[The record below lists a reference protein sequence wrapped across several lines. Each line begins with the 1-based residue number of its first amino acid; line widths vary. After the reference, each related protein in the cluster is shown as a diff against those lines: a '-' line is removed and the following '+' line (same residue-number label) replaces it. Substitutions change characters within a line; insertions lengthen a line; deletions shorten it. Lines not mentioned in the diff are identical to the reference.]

1 MQTIYYIFIIYN
13 MIILTT
19 STSSQTF
26 KIIPRSAPSSVTLN
40 LTDKSKRTT
49 SAVSVSVSNSN
60 GYMSISGSFS
70 LIANRFYSFVV
81 KDGNTIIYRGSIFCT
96 DQTDYNVF
104 DVHSGDYTTENSYDN
119 DFVII

>member
-1 MQTIYYIFIIYN
+1 

-19 STSSQTF
+19 STDAQTF
-26 KIIPRSAPSSVTLN
+26 KIIPRSAPSSVTFE

-49 SAVSVSVSNSN
+49 SAVSVTVSNSN
-60 GYMSISGSFS
+60 GYMSITGTFS
-70 LIANRFYSFVV
+70 LIANRFYSFIV
-81 KDGNTIIYRGSIFCT
+81 KDGSTIIYRGSIFCT

-119 DFVII
+119 DFVIL

>member
-1 MQTIYYIFIIYN
+1 

-19 STSSQTF
+19 STDAQTF
-26 KIIPRSAPSSVTLN
+26 KIIPRSAPSSVTFE

-49 SAVSVSVSNSN
+49 STVSVTVSNSN
-60 GYMSISGSFS
+60 GYMSINGTFG
-70 LIANRFYSFVV
+70 LVANRFYSFIV

>member
-1 MQTIYYIFIIYN
+1 

-60 GYMSISGSFS
+60 GYMSISGSFN

>member
-1 MQTIYYIFIIYN
+1 MQTNYIIFITYN

-19 STSSQTF
+19 STDAQSF
-26 KIIPRSAPSSVTLN
+26 KIIPRSTPSSVTFE

-49 SAVSVSVSNSN
+49 SAISVTVSNSN
-60 GYMSISGSFS
+60 GYMTVNGSFN
-70 LIANRFYSFVV
+70 LIANRFYSFIV
-81 KDGNTIIYRGSIFCT
+81 KDGSTVIYRGSIFCT

-119 DFVII
+119 DFVIL

>member
-60 GYMSISGSFS
+60 GYMSISGSFN
-70 LIANRFYSFVV
+70 LIANRFLFVCS
-81 KDGNTIIYRGSIFCT
+81 KRW
-96 DQTDYNVF
+96 
-104 DVHSGDYTTENSYDN
+104 
-119 DFVII
+119 

>member
-1 MQTIYYIFIIYN
+1 

-19 STSSQTF
+19 STDAQTF
-26 KIIPRSAPSSVTLN
+26 KVIPRSAPSSVTFE

-49 SAVSVSVSNSN
+49 STVSVSVSNSN
-60 GYMSISGSFS
+60 GYMSITGTFG
-70 LIANRFYSFVV
+70 LVANRFYSFIV